1 MTSSESASRLEQS
14 ELSRPETGRP
24 VVYGTQGVIS
34 SGHYLTSMAG
44 MRMLLS
50 GGNAFDAVVASG
62 FAAAVIEPIAA
73 YSLTAEG
80 VFMLYHAESGQMLS
94 LSGQGTA
101 PGKANVD
108 FYRSKGFENIP
119 TGPGPDAPLSF
130 TVPGVVAAYLS
141 MLERFGTKTV
151 GEVLAPA
158 VHYAQFGIPMYDYM
172 RGRLRAPASKEQF
185 DHFPPGGTDIFF
197 ENGEPLSAGSLIVQ
211 NNLGTT
217 LKKMAEA
224 ESAAAGH
231 RSNGVR
237 AARDEFY
244 GGSIA
249 RMLIDNVERVGGIMS
264 MEDLAGFE
272 AKYEEPLKT
281 TFMGHEIHG
290 QSTWTQ
296 GIVVHQALNIL
307 EGFDLRAMGHN
318 SPQYIH
324 TVLEAVKLAFADR
337 EAYYGDPDF
346 VTVPTDGLLSKQ
358 YAAERAKL
366 IDAAK
371 ARVELP
377 SAGDPWRFSKLEGR
391 PTEMPVIAGGDGAS
405 GDDGGTTHI
414 AAIDRDGNMACAT
427 PSGGSFAKSV
437 FFPDLGCSPSTR
449 IEMFNFN
456 DGHPNRLEPGKRPR
470 TTLINY
476 IVSKNGVPVMTVG
489 CPGGDH
495 QAQANIQLMLN
506 ALVFGMNP
514 QEAIEAPRFATEGVT
529 NSFYPHVY
537 YPGRVS
543 LEAGFSDST
552 RDALAGLGHREI
564 VTAASCGMGATIA
577 VRDPETGVLATGGD
591 PRRACYAIGW

>member
-141 MLERFGTKTV
+141 MLERFGTTT
-151 GEVLAPA
+151 GREVVATA

-172 RGRLRAPASKEQF
+172 HGRLRVPASKEQF

-231 RSNGVR
+231 RSNGIR

-249 RMLIDNVERVGGIMS
+249 RMLIDNVERVGGVMS
-264 MEDLAGFE
+264 MEDLAGYE

-366 IDAAK
+366 VDAAK

-391 PTEMPVIAGGDGAS
+391 PTEMPVIAGGD
-405 GDDGGTTHI
+405 
-414 AAIDRDGNMACAT
+414 
-427 PSGGSFAKSV
+427 
-437 FFPDLGCSPSTR
+437 
-449 IEMFNFN
+449 
-456 DGHPNRLEPGKRPR
+456 
-470 TTLINY
+470 
-476 IVSKNGVPVMTVG
+476 
-489 CPGGDH
+489 
-495 QAQANIQLMLN
+495 
-506 ALVFGMNP
+506 
-514 QEAIEAPRFATEGVT
+514 
-529 NSFYPHVY
+529 
-537 YPGRVS
+537 
-543 LEAGFSDST
+543 
-552 RDALAGLGHREI
+552 
-564 VTAASCGMGATIA
+564 
-577 VRDPETGVLATGGD
+577 
-591 PRRACYAIGW
+591 